1 MFFVNIINIKLNF
14 QKVENILNFVGNF
27 KITNLEV
34 LDYIY
39 NFQIENFI
47 YLKGFLEYQIKV
59 LFEFIKNYN
68 LRKIVYCQIFI
79 Y

>member
-68 LRKIVYCQIFI
+68 LRKIVYCLKFI

>member
-1 MFFVNIINIKLNF
+1 M
-14 QKVENILNFVGNF
+14 
-27 KITNLEV
+27 NLEV

-47 YLKGFLEYQIKV
+47 YFSVKGFLEYQIKV
-59 LFEFIKNYN
+59 LFEVIKNYN
-68 LRKIVYCQIFI
+68 LRKIVYCQKFI

>member
-27 KITNLEV
+27 KIMILEV

-59 LFEFIKNYN
+59 LFKVIKNYN
-68 LRKIVYCQIFI
+68 LRKIVYCQKFI

>member
-27 KITNLEV
+27 KIMNLEV

-39 NFQIENFI
+39 DFQIENFI
-47 YLKGFLEYQIKV
+47 YLKGFLENQIKV
-59 LFEFIKNYN
+59 LFKVIKNYN
-68 LRKIVYCQIFI
+68 LRKIVYCQKFI

>member
-14 QKVENILNFVGNF
+14 QKVENILNFVSNF

-47 YLKGFLEYQIKV
+47 YLKGFL
-59 LFEFIKNYN
+59 
-68 LRKIVYCQIFI
+68 
-79 Y
+79 

>member
-14 QKVENILNFVGNF
+14 QKVENILNFVSNF

-59 LFEFIKNYN
+59 LFEFIENYN
-68 LRKIVYCQIFI
+68 LRKIVYCQKFI